1 MSVSGYQAVG
11 RQKVGLQAVGHGTV
25 GRQTVGCRAVV
36 RLTEDHH
43 LDHRHCIHHI
53 FRDVP

>member
-11 RQKVGLQAVGHGTV
+11 RQKVDLQAVGHGTV